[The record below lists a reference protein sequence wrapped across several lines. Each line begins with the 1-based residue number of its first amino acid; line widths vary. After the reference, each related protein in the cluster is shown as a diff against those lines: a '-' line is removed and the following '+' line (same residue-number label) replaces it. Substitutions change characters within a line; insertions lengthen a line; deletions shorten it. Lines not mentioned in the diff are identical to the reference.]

1 MLALPLTLL
10 PQLVIVYCV
19 YSNKSACSQHVYIQ
33 DVRMSLCVSSKVSI
47 HGLVTVSVLTKNLLT
62 RLKVLQCDQGHDGAQ
77 DRVGGEKCEP
87 EDSGLC

>member
-1 MLALPLTLL
+1 MY
-10 PQLVIVYCV
+10 IVYL
-19 YSNKSACSQHVYIQ
+19 NKSACLQQVTC
-33 DVRMSLCVSSKVSI
+33 DVLGKVSI

-77 DRVGGEKCEP
+77 HRVGGEKCEP